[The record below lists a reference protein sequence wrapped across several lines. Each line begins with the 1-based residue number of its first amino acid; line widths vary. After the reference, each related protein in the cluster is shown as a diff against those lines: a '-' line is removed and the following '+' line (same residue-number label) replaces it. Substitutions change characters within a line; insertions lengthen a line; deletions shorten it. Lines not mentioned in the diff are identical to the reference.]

1 MATAFHE
8 LEVNRFHHIIIAL
21 PPLKTWSQLMFT
33 FLSSRFLATIWR
45 PDTYFLHG
53 RSFSIFLTQMIC
65 VLTPTGVRFD
75 YHVLISKNPFPFPG
89 MDAMGH
95 LFPWWRALP
104 SLKPL
109 LNKKNLD
116 VFFKNDWNSVA
127 TQLCDNVIK
136 DSILM
141 YNWYEIYVY
150 TNRRCLLREIRSSC
164 QCRPVHVKIVHCM
177 QCMAPIAIDG

>member
-1 MATAFHE
+1 MDFKNPNHKTSRWI
-8 LEVNRFHHIIIAL
+8 LKHIKQ
-21 PPLKTWSQLMFT
+21 KTWRWIKNT
-33 FLSSRFLATIWR
+33 HK
-45 PDTYFLHG
+45 TYLYLVDSLKH
-53 RSFSIFLTQMIC
+53 
-65 VLTPTGVRFD
+65 P
-75 YHVLISKNPFPFPG
+75 KNPFQFPG

-95 LFPWWRALP
+95 LFPWWKALP

-109 LNKKNLD
+109 LNQKNLD

-150 TNRRCLLREIRSSC
+150 TNPRCLLREINNTNHGLNYSLHKHSFQRI
-164 QCRPVHVKIVHCM
+164 QN
-177 QCMAPIAIDG
+177 